1 MPISDLRRAAI
12 RIVQNRFLCSSYMI
26 KSFGFVYFVTK
37 NCLWKPN
44 RDIANKVRLMRERFF
59 ESKCPLL
66 HAESRD
72 RTYPDTYSCMIQLIM
87 V

>member
-44 RDIANKVRLMRERFF
+44 RDIANKVRLRLMRERFLKVSALYYTRNHGT
-59 ESKCPLL
+59 EHTRIPI
-66 HAESRD
+66 A
-72 RTYPDTYSCMIQLIM
+72 